1 MTRRAFLLR
10 GAASVVAA
18 AGAGAV
24 YARYVERLHVGIAPV
39 TLAIGLDRAL
49 RVVVIGDIHFD
60 PFFDV
65 AYLERVVA
73 LVNGLGPDVV
83 LHTGDFVS
91 YTTDRLADL
100 RRVLARISPR
110 LAHAAILGNHD
121 HWVDADRVTSA
132 LAGAGIDVLR
142 NRSAAI
148 PGRSGWLVTGLES
161 FWGGRPDPGRA
172 IGPSRDARHI
182 VLAHEPD
189 AFDRLD
195 DPRFV
200 LQLSGHTH
208 GGQVRLP
215 GYGAISLPSWG
226 RRYQMGHYALGPR
239 RLYVHRGLGTVD
251 DHVRFNC
258 PPEIASLT
266 LT

>member
-1 MTRRAFLLR
+1 MTRRSFLL
-10 GAASVVAA
+10 GGSASAVAA
-18 AGAGAV
+18 AGTGAA
-24 YARYVERLHVGIAPV
+24 YARYVERLDVGIEQVSLPLGLPR
-39 TLAIGLDRAL
+39 TLRA
-49 RVVVIGDIHFD
+49 VVIGDIHFD

-73 LVNGLGPDVV
+73 LVNGLQADLV

-100 RRVLARISPR
+100 GRVLARLSPR
-110 LAHAAILGNHD
+110 LAHAAALGNHD
-121 HWVDADRVTSA
+121 HWVDADRVTATLSA
-132 LAGAGIDVLR
+132 AGIEVLR
-142 NRSAAI
+142 NRSVPV
-148 PGRSGWLVTGLES
+148 PGMDGWVVTGLES
-161 FWGGRPDPGRA
+161 FWGGRPDPVGA
-172 IGPSRDARHI
+172 VASSRDTRHI

-195 DPRFV
+195 DRRFV

-208 GGQVRLP
+208 GGQVRIP

-226 RRYQMGHYALGPR
+226 RRYRMGEYAAGLR

-258 PPEIASLT
+258 RPEIASLT